1 MDKFIYILRVII
13 CYMAIFYLYVLIK
26 KNLIKDARDNDVI
39 LIQDGRLNFKE
50 LVSKKCSISYIFNLL
65 KKKNI
70 KEIENVDCAILNREG
85 EIVLYTKYANTSPLS
100 LVIDGNIIEKNLRQ
114 IRKNRVWLNDIL
126 DDKEINVKDI
136 SYAFLLDNLV
146 YIIKKET

>member
-126 DDKEINVKDI
+126 DDKEINIKDI

>member
-85 EIVLYTKYANTSPLS
+85 EIVLYTKYSNTSPLS

-126 DDKEINVKDI
+126 DDKEINIKDI